1 MRPRHALLLAAVL
14 AIGACRAGQKGQQEG
29 EAETETPRAVPSVPG
44 ATTEA
49 PAGKLLWGPE
59 AVSSASRGADGLGAA
74 LGVGQVG
81 IVWIEDRSP
90 GADVFFA
97 RVAGQ
102 DVGQAISVT
111 KGASSFP
118 PMAVAW
124 TGKEFALAWGDDRFR
139 HIEIFVARVS
149 YSGKLV
155 LRPRRFTST
164 QSDED
169 EMPGVFS
176 ADSSQAPALAYYGGQ
191 LLMAW
196 GGPGNAGRQQVYYT
210 TLSKAGKPNFDPT
223 PLTRGLSDAVG
234 IRLVSYETG
243 ALLSYCVR
251 GSEGNELYRLHLSGS
266 PPGPAQPMKV
276 EVSQYVPCSV
286 KHALAGDG
294 AVVLW
299 AMRAQDEGGAVEDG
313 LEGQLVDADGVFV
326 GKSFE
331 MPGVR
336 LVKFPGKHRAP
347 FDALELGGGKLA
359 IAWIERVPD
368 GSASLRLGVFDAAGN
383 RLGEPFEVPTQA
395 DPTDPHLL
403 GSGQPGSFVVTWLDR
418 PLGSKLRRVF
428 VAGVSFE
435 IP

>member
-1 MRPRHALLLAAVL
+1 MRPLRAAVL
-14 AIGACRAGQKGQQEG
+14 ACVLGVVACRGAGKGQQE
-29 EAETETPRAVPSVPG
+29 AEPAAGTHRAAPAAPAKAG
-44 ATTEA
+44 EA
-49 PAGKLLWGPE
+49 PAGELLWGPE
-59 AVSSASRGADGLGAA
+59 AVSSAQRSADGLAAA

-81 IVWIEDRSP
+81 VVWIEEQSP

-102 DVGQAISVT
+102 DVGQAVPVT
-111 KGASSFP
+111 RGASSFP
-118 PMAVAW
+118 PMAMAW

-155 LRPRRFTST
+155 LKPRRFTST
-164 QSDED
+164 QGGDDS
-169 EMPGVFS
+169 MAGVYS
-176 ADSSQAPALAYYGGQ
+176 ADSSQTPALAYYGGQ

-196 GGPGNAGRQQVYYT
+196 GGPGSAGRQQVYYT
-210 TLSKAGKPNFDPT
+210 TLSRAGKPNFEPL
-223 PLTRGLSDAVG
+223 PLTSGLTDAVG
-234 IRLVSYETG
+234 IRLLSYETG

-251 GSEGNELYRLHLSGS
+251 GSDGNEMHRLHLSGS
-266 PPGPAQPMKV
+266 PPDPAQPMKV
-276 EVSQYVPCSV
+276 EQSLYIPCSV

-299 AMRAQDEGGAVEDG
+299 AMRQQDDGGAVEDR
-313 LEGQLVDADGVFV
+313 LAGQLVAADGSFV
-326 GKSFE
+326 GKGLE

-359 IAWIERVPD
+359 VAWIERIPD

-383 RLGEPFEVPTQA
+383 RHGEPFDVPTQA
-395 DPTDPHLL
+395 DPTDPHLM

-418 PLGSKLRRVF
+418 PLGSTHRRVF
-428 VAGVSFE
+428 VAGISFVL
-435 IP
+435 P